1 MAEEDARSEDFRN
14 AMSRFAS
21 GVTVV
26 TTRDPSG
33 RPFGFT
39 ASSFSSLSLDPPLV
53 LVCLE
58 RRAESFPVFEA
69 AHSFGVSIL
78 AAGQSP
84 LALKFATRGADKF
97 AGSPVVDGLVTGM
110 PLVSSAI
117 AQVECRVHAR
127 LDGGDH
133 IILVGRV
140 VRASVTGDEPLL
152 HFNRRF
158 GRFDP
163 EA

>member
-1 MAEEDARSEDFRN
+1 MA
-14 AMSRFAS
+14 RFAS

-26 TTRDPSG
+26 TTRDDSG

-39 ASSFSSLSLDPPLV
+39 ASAFSALSLDPPLV

-58 RRAESFPVFEA
+58 RRAESFPVFEVA
-69 AHSFGVSIL
+69 ASFGVSML
-78 AAGQSP
+78 AAGQAP

-97 AGSPVVDGLVTGM
+97 AGSPVVDGPVTGM
-110 PLVSSAI
+110 PLVTTAI
-117 AQVECRVHAR
+117 AHVECRVHER

-140 VRASVTGDEPLL
+140 VRAAVIEGSPLV
-152 HFNRRF
+152 HYNRTF
-158 GRFDP
+158 GRFLAD
-163 EA
+163 A

>member
-1 MAEEDARSEDFRN
+1 MTEEQVRPEDFRN

-26 TTRDPSG
+26 TTRDASG

-39 ASSFSSLSLDPPLV
+39 ASAFTSLSLDPPLV

-69 AHSFGVSIL
+69 AQTFGVSIL

-97 AGSPVVDGLVTGM
+97 AGSPIVDGAVTGM

-117 AQVECRVHAR
+117 AQVECSVHER
-127 LDGGDH
+127 IDGGDH

-140 VRASVTGDEPLL
+140 LRAVVAAGEPLL
-152 HFNRRF
+152 HFSRAF
-158 GRFDP
+158 GRFVA
-163 EA
+163 ES